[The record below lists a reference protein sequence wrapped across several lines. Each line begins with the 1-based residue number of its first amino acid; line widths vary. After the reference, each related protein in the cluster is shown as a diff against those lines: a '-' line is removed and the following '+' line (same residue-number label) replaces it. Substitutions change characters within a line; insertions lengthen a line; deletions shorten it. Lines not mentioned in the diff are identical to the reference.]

1 LLFRYDDI
9 RSVVFE
15 RSGGS
20 TRSFDISVLTL
31 NDITYTF
38 SSIEKG
44 EYGKLYEFIKSKKV
58 SVKTAGNSY
67 LTI

>member
-1 LLFRYDDI
+1 
-9 RSVVFE
+9 
-15 RSGGS
+15 
-20 TRSFDISVLTL
+20 L

-58 SVKTAGNSY
+58 SVKTAGTAIEQSSQ
-67 LTI
+67 IGI